1 MTINTQLP
9 LDLYKANLELWQT
22 TGKLLQESGQKWLEQ
37 SKQGADLKTLAT
49 TAAGNQAA
57 LLAGLGAA
65 AQTWQKDSAAALGG
79 GGAVAPLPFNNVMGD
94 FFKQFVK

>member
-79 GGAVAPLPFNNVMGD
+79 GTVPAVPFNNVMGD
-94 FFKQFVK
+94 FLKQFVK